1 MVFDILNEIRQNFY
15 KVNYNIYIVI
25 LEGEKVTSTCI

>member
-25 LEGEKVTSTCI
+25 LEGGKVTSI

>member
-15 KVNYNIYIVI
+15 KVNYNIHIVI
-25 LEGEKVTSTCI
+25 SEGEKVTSI

>member
-15 KVNYNIYIVI
+15 KVNYNIPIVI
-25 LEGEKVTSTCI
+25 LEGEKVTSI